1 MVAHSIH
8 NKVEIDA
15 HEVLNTLPMATA
27 LLSPSGEI
35 LFANHFFAESLAA
48 SVEQIQFKHLSA
60 FSEDCFQVF
69 AQHVLRF
76 KQGLSVE
83 PFEYLFYGRYY
94 WVMLKP
100 NYAESGEVQSV
111 LLCSSD
117 ISDLKHNQIQ
127 LEAKNLELR
136 RISEKDHL
144 TGLANRRAFDLK
156 LKHYLHGMTQ
166 DETTE
171 LTLLLLDV
179 DNFKQLNDR
188 YGHSLGDDVLKA
200 LARTLLNVSSI
211 EVTRNIY
218 RVGGEEFAILLP
230 NQSLKQGCEQAELY
244 RTAIEVLGQHFQG
257 QMLHDFSISVGV
269 VHTSEFMFARRLYEL
284 ADEALYCAKSNRKNC
299 VYYTDH
305 LTCYSYPDHK
315 LCCEE
320 QSCT

>member
-1 MVAHSIH
+1 MVAHSIQ

-15 HEVLNTLPMATA
+15 HEVLNALPMATA
-27 LLSPSGEI
+27 LLSPTGEI
-35 LFANHFFAESLAA
+35 LFANHFFADSFAV
-48 SVEQIQFKHLSA
+48 SVEQIQFQHLSH
-60 FSEDCFQVF
+60 FSEDCAQVF
-69 AQHVLRF
+69 AQNMLRF

-83 PFEYLFYGRYY
+83 PFEYQFYGRYY

-166 DETTE
+166 HETTE

-230 NQSLKQGCEQAELY
+230 NQSLQQGCEQAELY
-244 RTAIEVLGQHFQG
+244 RTAIEVLGQHFRG
-257 QMLHDFSISVGV
+257 QTLHDFSISVGV
-269 VHTSEFMFARRLYEL
+269 VHSSEFMFARRMYEL
-284 ADEALYCAKSNRKNC
+284 ADEALYCAKSSRKNC

-305 LTCYSYPDHK
+305 STCYSYPDHK
-315 LCCEE
+315 LCCRGP
-320 QSCT
+320 SCT